1 MSQNKSVVAKNQ
13 NFIPNSQ
20 GVGPDEGGNMANGIG
35 AKSQSMAAT
44 SQDSRNAENGYKNN
58 GNASVQAAKQQG
70 TRNKN

>member
-1 MSQNKSVVAKNQ
+1 MSQNKSIVAKNQ

-20 GVGPDEGGNMANGIG
+20 GVGPNEGGNVNVGI
-35 AKSQSMAAT
+35 AEKNQTMAAT

-58 GNASVQAAKQQG
+58 SNASVQAANHG